1 MEMVPVK
8 IELPASTPRDLRDEF
23 VAALEQLGPVRD
35 LSAESFG
42 LDTTL
47 LVLAGIS
54 AAADLLATVGL
65 LMAWRDKAR
74 RRGVPLDRVTI
85 VAGDRRISLKDTD
98 AQTLIRVLEG
108 LLPHQPEELVLDA

>member
-1 MEMVPVK
+1 VPIK

-23 VAALEQLGPVRD
+23 VGVLEQLGPVRD
-35 LSAESFG
+35 LSAESFS
-42 LDTTL
+42 LDTAL

-54 AAADLLATVGL
+54 ATADLLAIVGL

-74 RRGVPLDRVTI
+74 RRGVPLDKVTI
-85 VAGDRRISLKDTD
+85 VVGDRRVELENTD

-108 LLPHQPEELVLDA
+108 VASNH